1 MHDNR
6 NDNLANPPPDDK
18 DLMEAFDLEAGDVF
32 EAKFNLLGFFG
43 TLQKIKWRLEKE
55 GKL

>member
-1 MHDNR
+1 MFLEESATKAQDT
-6 NDNLANPPPDDK
+6 DEV
-18 DLMEAFDLEAGDVF
+18 LMKAFDLEPGEIF